1 MSDIFCPLCNHE
13 HDSGNYPD
21 HVAEAKMNR
30 FEFECAECGL
40 SFEVEIEWDPVFYSS
55 MDGAFL
61 TCWIDP
67 IC

>member
-1 MSDIFCPLCNHE
+1 MSDITCPLCGHD

-21 HVAEAKMNR
+21 HVAEARNNR

-40 SFEVEIEWDPVFYSS
+40 EFEVEIEWDPCFYAD
-55 MDGAFL
+55 MRGARI
-61 TCWIDP
+61 TRWIDP